1 MKKTVTIM
9 LLLVLVGMTAHAK
22 KSSKI
27 ISQTEGK
34 ITFVVDE
41 NLAPFEG
48 NYTLEASLQWGD
60 KALRSIFFDEGVPGD
75 IQAMIARSFS
85 DDESF
90 YTFTGKDVFFQTIVR
105 AYAEHRSLVL
115 SPDMVWVLISQGFAR
130 YVNAHP
136 EEMRDK
142 LVSHAD
148 KMDLVVMSDKELL
161 SEDANWEKLM
171 SDFTAQINKNTKGD
185 IAQTITADFTTTG
198 ITERITSQ
206 ITLMETMKS
215 YFDYVVHYI
224 GCGIPSIT
232 LTGTPEDWQKVLQ
245 KTQRLEQ
252 YAIGEWTQSLEPIL
266 TEFVK
271 ASEGKPNQSFW
282 QEMVKKGRVGQ
293 MVGGKCDMREPTQ
306 LDGWILK
313 FFPDENGLTLDQVP
327 HNHKMPS
334 ERVYVDFIYQIINP
348 VDGTVLNE
356 TPLQLVAGF
365 IGTEVDRQT
374 HTLTPKMGWVVRQM
388 KGKEDIVKRL
398 EQMDSESSF
407 MGIELRV
414 KEVPE
419 HLSLLPHIRR
429 LTLLFTSDVVLPEWF
444 YNLQIDNLTIEG
456 KMSDEQEAAIKA
468 HFPHA
473 TIRRYVNGSIRIA
486 SNMPETII
494 NEAPS
499 KSKLTDSLLAK
510 KTKKKKEVKNYNTLF
525 GTVRDGAGPL
535 IGATICEI
543 DEQGRIIK
551 STVSDIN
558 GRFNLLVNSP
568 QHKFRIIYIG
578 FDTVTLDYSKKKLD
592 IVMQP
597 KNSWR
602 VIPLNS

>member
-1 MKKTVTIM
+1 
-9 LLLVLVGMTAHAK
+9 
-22 KSSKI
+22 
-27 ISQTEGK
+27 
-34 ITFVVDE
+34 
-41 NLAPFEG
+41 
-48 NYTLEASLQWGD
+48 
-60 KALRSIFFDEGVPGD
+60 
-75 IQAMIARSFS
+75 
-85 DDESF
+85 
-90 YTFTGKDVFFQTIVR
+90 
-105 AYAEHRSLVL
+105 
-115 SPDMVWVLISQGFAR
+115 
-130 YVNAHP
+130 
-136 EEMRDK
+136 
-142 LVSHAD
+142 
-148 KMDLVVMSDKELL
+148 
-161 SEDANWEKLM
+161 M

-245 KTQRLEQ
+245 KTQRLRQ
-252 YAIGEWTQSLEPIL
+252 YGIGQWTQSLEPIL

-356 TPLQLVAGF
+356 TSLQLVAGF

-499 KSKLTDSLLAK
+499 KSKLTDSSLTQ

-525 GTVRDGAGPL
+525 GTVSDGAGPL

>member
-1 MKKTVTIM
+1 MKRSITIFT
-9 LLLVLVGMTAHAK
+9 LALVSCMATAQNSNGILQ
-22 KSSKI
+22 KSKGS
-27 ISQTEGK
+27 

-41 NLAPFEG
+41 DLKPIEDD
-48 NYTLEASLQWGD
+48 YPMEESLKSGAF
-60 KALRSIFFDEGVPGD
+60 ALYGILRDEGVPGD
-75 IQAMIARSFS
+75 THAIIARSFS
-85 DDESF
+85 DDEYF
-90 YTFTGKDVFFQTIVR
+90 YTFTGKDVFFKTVVR
-105 AYAEHRSLVL
+105 AYAEHRPLVL
-115 SPDMVWVLISQGFAR
+115 SPDMIWVLISQGFAR
-130 YVNAHP
+130 YVDAHA
-136 EEMRDK
+136 EEMRDMI
-142 LVSHAD
+142 VSHD
-148 KMDLVVMSDKELL
+148 GKMDLAVQTDKDLL
-161 SEDANWEKLM
+161 TEETDWEQIL
-171 SDFTAQINKNTKGD
+171 SDFTARIHENTKGD
-185 IAQTITADFTTTG
+185 IAKTITADFSTTG
-198 ITERITSQ
+198 VTERITSQ
-206 ITLMETMKS
+206 ITLMETMKN
-215 YFDYVVHYI
+215 YFDFIVVYLA
-224 GCGIPSIT
+224 CGIPNIT
-232 LTGTPEDWQKVLQ
+232 LKGTPDDWQKVLD
-245 KTQRLEQ
+245 KTQQLEQ
-252 YAIGEWTQSLEPIL
+252 YDMTEWINSLKPIL
-266 TEFVK
+266 REFVR
-271 ASEGKPNQSFW
+271 ASNGKPNQKFW
-282 QEMVKKGRVGQ
+282 KNMVKKNDPNKLI
-293 MVGGKCDMREPTQ
+293 GGGCDFREPTQ

-334 ERVYVDFIYQIINP
+334 ERVYVDFIYQIISP
-348 VDGTVLNE
+348 ADGTVLSE

-568 QHKFRIIYIG
+568 QHKFRINHIG

>member
-1 MKKTVTIM
+1 
-9 LLLVLVGMTAHAK
+9 
-22 KSSKI
+22 
-27 ISQTEGK
+27 
-34 ITFVVDE
+34 
-41 NLAPFEG
+41 
-48 NYTLEASLQWGD
+48 
-60 KALRSIFFDEGVPGD
+60 
-75 IQAMIARSFS
+75 
-85 DDESF
+85 
-90 YTFTGKDVFFQTIVR
+90 
-105 AYAEHRSLVL
+105 
-115 SPDMVWVLISQGFAR
+115 
-130 YVNAHP
+130 
-136 EEMRDK
+136 
-142 LVSHAD
+142 
-148 KMDLVVMSDKELL
+148 
-161 SEDANWEKLM
+161 
-171 SDFTAQINKNTKGD
+171 
-185 IAQTITADFTTTG
+185 
-198 ITERITSQ
+198 
-206 ITLMETMKS
+206 
-215 YFDYVVHYI
+215 
-224 GCGIPSIT
+224 
-232 LTGTPEDWQKVLQ
+232 
-245 KTQRLEQ
+245 
-252 YAIGEWTQSLEPIL
+252 
-266 TEFVK
+266 
-271 ASEGKPNQSFW
+271 
-282 QEMVKKGRVGQ
+282 

-334 ERVYVDFIYQIINP
+334 ERVYVDFIYQIISP
-348 VDGTVLNE
+348 ADGTVLSE

-568 QHKFRIIYIG
+568 QHKFRINHIG

>member
-1 MKKTVTIM
+1 
-9 LLLVLVGMTAHAK
+9 
-22 KSSKI
+22 
-27 ISQTEGK
+27 
-34 ITFVVDE
+34 
-41 NLAPFEG
+41 
-48 NYTLEASLQWGD
+48 
-60 KALRSIFFDEGVPGD
+60 
-75 IQAMIARSFS
+75 
-85 DDESF
+85 
-90 YTFTGKDVFFQTIVR
+90 
-105 AYAEHRSLVL
+105 
-115 SPDMVWVLISQGFAR
+115 MVWVLISQGFAR

-245 KTQRLEQ
+245 KTQRLHQ
-252 YAIGEWTQSLEPIL
+252 YGIGQWTQSLEPIL

-334 ERVYVDFIYQIINP
+334 ERVYVDFIYQIISP
-348 VDGTVLNE
+348 ADGTVLSE

-510 KTKKKKEVKNYNTLF
+510 KTKKKKEIKIYNTLF

-597 KNSWR
+597 KNGWR

>member
-9 LLLVLVGMTAHAK
+9 LLLVLAGMTAQAK
-22 KSSKI
+22 KSNKI

-48 NYTLEASLQWGD
+48 NYTLEASLKWGD
-60 KALRSIFFDEGVPGD
+60 KALKSIFFNEGVPGD

-90 YTFTGKDVFFQTIVR
+90 YTFSGKDVFFQTIVR
-105 AYAEHRSLVL
+105 AYAEHRALVL

-136 EEMRDK
+136 EEMRDQ

-148 KMDLVVMSDKELL
+148 KMDLVVLSDKELL

-171 SDFTAQINKNTKGD
+171 SDFTAQINQNTKGD

-206 ITLMETMKS
+206 ITLMETMKN

-245 KTQRLEQ
+245 KTQRLHQ
-252 YAIGEWTQSLEPIL
+252 YGIGQWTQSLEPIL

-293 MVGGKCDMREPTQ
+293 MVGGICDMREPTQ

-334 ERVYVDFIYQIINP
+334 ERVYVDFIYQIISP
-348 VDGTVLNE
+348 ADGTVLSE

-510 KTKKKKEVKNYNTLF
+510 KTKKKKEVKIYNTLF
-525 GTVRDGAGPL
+525 GTVSDGAGPL
-535 IGATICEI
+535 VGATICEI

-558 GRFNLLVNSP
+558 GRFNLLVNNP

-592 IVMQP
+592 IVMQSQ
-597 KNSWR
+597 NGWR
-602 VIPLNS
+602 VIPLNT